1 MVHNAITMGYAI
13 PENDF
18 EARIHS
24 VFDSAVNIRIGTNRD
39 LLTIVTSTGTDLPQG
54 IRIDSPEGFTF
65 YGFQKNEEIFC
76 QAGILTI
83 TKPPMQID
91 LRKATRWHCDFSGFS
106 LDPEGTAS
114 TRSWNLVWKLL
125 NDHQKVKGTEFLA
138 SELIDPSFNYSSRLN
153 QRLSVAISGLLKA
166 TNQFTI
172 RNNDFISDLIGLG
185 SGLTPT
191 GDDLLVGFLA
201 GLRYKLGVSS
211 VRRDYLND
219 LGIRILSLSSQT
231 TDISFTYLFH
241 ATKGQFSRSI
251 FDLAN
256 AICNNADSSK
266 LYETTSLA
274 IQVGHSS
281 GSDTVTGLMLGL
293 TAWDEE
299 SII

>member
-1 MVHNAITMGYAI
+1 M
-13 PENDF
+13 
-18 EARIHS
+18 
-24 VFDSAVNIRIGTNRD
+24 
-39 LLTIVTSTGTDLPQG
+39 
-54 IRIDSPEGFTF
+54 
-65 YGFQKNEEIFC
+65 
-76 QAGILTI
+76 
-83 TKPPMQID
+83 
-91 LRKATRWHCDFSGFS
+91 
-106 LDPEGTAS
+106 
-114 TRSWNLVWKLL
+114 
-125 NDHQKVKGTEFLA
+125 KGTEFLA